1 MCIKMKWNR
10 IFQICYLDLTK
21 LYVFLPSAG
30 RPTITYPACSFWD
43 NYFSLTMIDDANYT
57 QTFFRLVIFKA
68 KLLDIAFNS
77 GSEGS
82 ITPFKLK

>member
-1 MCIKMKWNR
+1 
-10 IFQICYLDLTK
+10 
-21 LYVFLPSAG
+21 
-30 RPTITYPACSFWD
+30 
-43 NYFSLTMIDDANYT
+43 MIDDANYT

-82 ITPFKLK
+82 ITPFKLKWYA